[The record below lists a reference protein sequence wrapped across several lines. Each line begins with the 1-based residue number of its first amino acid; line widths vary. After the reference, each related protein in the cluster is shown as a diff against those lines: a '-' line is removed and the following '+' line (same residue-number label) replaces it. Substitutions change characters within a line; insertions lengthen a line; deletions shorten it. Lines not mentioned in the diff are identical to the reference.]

1 MLSCQECQKYLVA
14 FLDGALDVAESL
26 DVELYADDNRL
37 APRINLRGYW
47 LQRPGFKAKDRTR
60 TRVRQGGLAITAE
73 RGEGTPPRWTE
84 ASLRRRRQG
93 GGWLS
98 QSPFAA

>member
-1 MLSCQECQKYLVA
+1 MRRRGNPGA
-14 FLDGALDVAESL
+14 PLDER
-26 DVELYADDNRL
+26 DDNRL

-47 LQRPGFKAKDRTR
+47 LQRPGFEDRTR

-84 ASLRRRRQG
+84 ASLRGRRQG
-93 GGWLS
+93 GDWLS

>member
-1 MLSCQECQKYLVA
+1 MRRRGKLGA
-14 FLDGALDVAESL
+14 PLDER
-26 DVELYADDNRL
+26 DDNRL

-47 LQRPGFKAKDRTR
+47 LQRPGFEAKDRTR

-84 ASLRRRRQG
+84 ASLRGRRQG

>member
-1 MLSCQECQKYLVA
+1 MRRRGNLGA
-14 FLDGALDVAESL
+14 PLDER
-26 DVELYADDNRL
+26 DDNRL

-73 RGEGTPPRWTE
+73 RGEDLLSAESDIGFPPLGT
-84 ASLRRRRQG
+84 
-93 GGWLS
+93 
-98 QSPFAA
+98 

>member
-1 MLSCQECQKYLVA
+1 MRRPGNPGA
-14 FLDGALDVAESL
+14 PLDERDG
-26 DVELYADDNRL
+26 NRP

-47 LQRPGFKAKDRTR
+47 LQRPGFEDRTR

-84 ASLRRRRQG
+84 AFCEVG
-93 GGWLS
+93 DKAVAG
-98 QSPFAA
+98 

>member
-1 MLSCQECQKYLVA
+1 MRRRGNS
-14 FLDGALDVAESL
+14 GAPLGER
-26 DVELYADDNRL
+26 DDNRL

-73 RGEGTPPRWTE
+73 RGEGTP
-84 ASLRRRRQG
+84 SVGLRRLCDVG
-93 GGWLS
+93 DKAVAG
-98 QSPFAA
+98 

>member
-1 MLSCQECQKYLVA
+1 MRRRGNPRA
-14 FLDGALDVAESL
+14 PLDERDG
-26 DVELYADDNRL
+26 NRL

-47 LQRPGFKAKDRTR
+47 LQRPGFEDRTR